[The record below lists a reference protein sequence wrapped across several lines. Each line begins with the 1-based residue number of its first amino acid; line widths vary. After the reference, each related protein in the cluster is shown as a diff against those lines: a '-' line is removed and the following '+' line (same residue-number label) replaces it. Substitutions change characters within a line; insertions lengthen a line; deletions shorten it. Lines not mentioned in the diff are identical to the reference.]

1 MANLTN
7 SQKVEILNQN
17 GYKLNPFTET
27 MFGQKTYHIEYEH
40 PVVRVGNVVHTHGLT
55 MEHIRKRNK
64 SIIKQSELDLIT
76 NEVELNNLIKS
87 KK

>member
-7 SQKVEILNQN
+7 SKKVEILNKT
-17 GYKLNPFTET
+17 GYKLNPFTEM
-27 MFGQKTYHIEYEH
+27 MFGQKTYHKEY
-40 PVVRVGNVVHTHGLT
+40 PTHGIS
-55 MEHIRKRNK
+55 MDDIMKHNK
-64 SIIKQSELDLIT
+64 TIIKQSELDLIT